1 MKCGLLERLERLRD
15 RGKRLREGLRTEV
28 ELNGRRLAVYN
39 AGSKGGKTRFGLFG
53 RDLLVTALML
63 DDPDLTRSAIRF
75 ACATLG
81 KDYDPLT
88 GEEPGRGLH
97 EFSRVEMRGLLTHY
111 NAAEVSLLLLIAAE
125 SYLQRSG
132 DTSLI
137 KAERIPLRA
146 AVEYLLR
153 HIEDGFFVEDPHR
166 CGADR
171 YALQATYWK
180 DSHLPGRDDPSYPV
194 VYTLVQAQAIAAL
207 RAATRLQEHLQ
218 FTADTSHLEGALIS
232 RLLTDLWDARAHY
245 PLIAIDRRGRIGG
258 ISSDG
263 LHLLCY
269 LHPGDLPEDRL
280 AGIVANAHHLATPV
294 GYRTYAP
301 GQPEHSPQA
310 YHLGG
315 IWPME
320 QYFIGK
326 GASIHAQPG
335 IMETALQVVGVLE
348 KLGFVELYYWKEEM
362 GLAGPRPDSTE
373 GCDLQLWSTAVPSG
387 LLSLL

>member
-1 MKCGLLERLERLRD
+1 MNERLYKRLEILKEKGRRARERLRTQVSFAD
-15 RGKRLREGLRTEV
+15 KAITLHQAGIRRGKV
-28 ELNGRRLAVYN
+28 
-39 AGSKGGKTRFGLFG
+39 RFGLFG
-53 RDLLVTALML
+53 RDLLTTALML
-63 DDPDLTRSAIRF
+63 DDLDFMRSAIRF
-75 ACATLG
+75 VCATLG
-81 KDYDPLT
+81 EKHDPLT

-97 EFSRVEMRGLLTHY
+97 EFSRVEMRGLFTHY
-111 NAAEVSLLLLIAAE
+111 NAAEVSLLLLIVADR
-125 SYLQRSG
+125 YLQKSG

-137 KAERIPLRA
+137 EEELTPLRA

-153 HIEDGFFVEDPHR
+153 HIEDGFFVEDPRR

-171 YALQATYWK
+171 YALRSTYWK
-180 DSHLPGRDDPSYPV
+180 DSHLPGREDPSYPV

-218 FTADTSHLEGALIS
+218 LKADTTCLEGALIA
-232 RLLTDLWDARAHY
+232 RLVTDLWDERIHY
-245 PLIAIDRRGRIGG
+245 PLIAVDREGGVGG

-263 LHLLCY
+263 IHLLYY
-269 LHPGDLPEDRL
+269 LLPGDLPDDKL

-301 GQPEHSPQA
+301 GQPEYSPQA

-320 QYFIGK
+320 QYFIAR
-326 GASIHAQPG
+326 GASIHAQPELMG
-335 IMETALQVVGVLE
+335 TALQVVGVLE
-348 KLGFVELYYWKEEM
+348 ELGFVEIYYWEEGM
-362 GLAGPRPDSTE
+362 GLVGPRPDSPE

>member
-1 MKCGLLERLERLRD
+1 MKRDLHERLQRLRD
-15 RGKRLREGLRTEV
+15 KGKRLREELRAEI
-28 ELNGRRLAVYN
+28 ELDGRRLTLYN
-39 AGSKGGKTRFGLFG
+39 AGLKGDKAHFGLFG
-53 RDLLVTALML
+53 RDLLMTALML
-63 DDPDLTRSAIRF
+63 NDLDFTQSAIRF
-75 ACATLG
+75 VCETIG
-81 KDYDPLT
+81 ERFDPSS

-97 EFSRVEMRGLLTHY
+97 EFSRVEMRGLFTHY
-111 NAAEVSLLLLIAAE
+111 NAAEVSLLLLIAADR
-125 SYLQRSG
+125 YLQKSG

-137 KAERIPLRA
+137 EEELPPLRA

-207 RAATRLQEHLQ
+207 RAAARLQEHLQ
-218 FTADTSHLEGALIS
+218 LAFDTPHLEATLIS
-232 RLLTDLWDARAHY
+232 RLLTDLWDARTSY
-245 PLIAIDRRGRIGG
+245 PLIAIDREGGVHG

-263 LHLLCY
+263 LHLLSY
-269 LHPGDLPEDRL
+269 LLPGDLPKDKL

-301 GQPEHSPQA
+301 GQPDYSPHA

-320 QYFIGK
+320 QYFIAR
-326 GASIHAQPG
+326 GALIHAQP
-335 IMETALQVVGVLE
+335 ELLEVALQVVEVLE
-348 KLGFVELYYWKEEM
+348 ELGFVEIYYWEEGM
-362 GLAGPRPDSTE
+362 GLAGPRPDSLE
-373 GCDLQLWSTAVPSG
+373 GCDLQLWSTAVPNG